1 MANIIKDFIQ
11 RIKIDYQE
19 WRMYQRTVWDVK
31 RDNKAIRRAIARA
44 EEKNYSDNKTY
55 YIVKDRLGGINE
67 LNSAQF
73 LYFTRKGLFTK
84 DQYKN
89 RFEHAIY
96 IVTSNTKIRN
106 QFKNVKPNNEQTNA
120 GKNRNVTPASL

>member
-67 LNSAQF
+67 LNSAEF
-73 LYFTRKGLFTK
+73 LYFTRKGLFKK
-84 DQYKN
+84 DQYRN

-106 QFKNVKPNNEQTNA
+106 QFKKHNEQTNT
-120 GKNRNVTPASL
+120 GKNRNATPESL

>member
-1 MANIIKDFIQ
+1 
-11 RIKIDYQE
+11 
-19 WRMYQRTVWDVK
+19 MYQRTVWDVK

-84 DQYKN
+84 EQYRN

-106 QFKNVKPNNEQTNA
+106 QFKKHNEQTNT
-120 GKNRNVTPASL
+120 GKDRNTTPESL